1 MSRPT
6 IITMA
11 TEIIMLTEPFMQRAI
26 LAALF
31 LAPLCG
37 LLGVF
42 VTARKLAFFSD
53 TIAHA
58 ALAGIALGVWWG
70 AADPTIPMVFTSMLV
85 ACGLLWLK
93 ENTELLTDTLMA
105 LLLSGSVALGI
116 LILSK
121 QPGFR
126 GELHRYL
133 FGDILAISS
142 SDVWVAAILLGVVG
156 MWTFYKLS
164 ALSLVSVQE
173 DLAHT
178 SGLPVKRLNYIFI
191 LVLTLVVAMSIR
203 LVGIILVTSLLVIPA
218 AAARNLSTNLYQQII
233 WSVLLALLCGVGG
246 TIGAYPLEAPCGPVI
261 VMACV
266 AAFLVSLAV
275 SKLRAREIAA

>member
-1 MSRPT
+1 
-6 IITMA
+6 
-11 TEIIMLTEPFMQRAI
+11 MLTEPFMQRAI

-58 ALAGIALGVWWG
+58 ALAGIAVGVWWG
-70 AADPTIPMVFTSMLV
+70 AADPSIPMVFTSLLV
-85 ACGLLWLK
+85 AWGLLWLK
-93 ENTELLTDTLMA
+93 ENTELFTDTLMA

-116 LILSK
+116 LIISK

-133 FGDILAISS
+133 FGDILAIGTQ
-142 SDVWVAAILLGVVG
+142 DVWVAAGLLVIAGF
-156 MWTFYKLS
+156 WTFSRLS

-178 SGLPVKRLNYIFI
+178 SGLKVKRLNYFFI
-191 LVLTLVVAMSIR
+191 MVLTLVVAMSIR

-218 AAARNLSTNLYQQII
+218 AAARNLSRNLYQQII
-233 WSVLLALLCGVGG
+233 WSVLLAVICGVGG

-266 AAFLVSLAV
+266 AVFLLSLGI
-275 SKLRAREIAA
+275 SKLRAREVTA